1 MEETIWCVAEA
12 VSSTEVKSVSVW
24 RLTSSIDATIS
35 SIEDDVSSDDAESAS
50 TLSVILRTP
59 LLS

>member
-1 MEETIWCVAEA
+1 VAEA
-12 VSSTEVKSVSVW
+12 VSSTDPQSVSVC

-35 SIEDDVSSDDAESAS
+35 SIDDDVSSDEAESDS

-59 LLS
+59 LFNLSME

>member
-1 MEETIWCVAEA
+1 
-12 VSSTEVKSVSVW
+12 VSVW

-35 SIEDDVSSDDAESAS
+35 SIDDDVSSDDAESAS